1 MVSGRTILVAT
12 IVCLVATSGLA
23 VDRTILGT
31 KLILNDKGNRSK
43 LVFVSKDDLLEVPTG
58 DQSPDVVG
66 ATLTVRNPVTGR
78 SGTTVLPAV
87 FWRLNRSGTTFKYD
101 DGTIKVKFRN
111 RRLLK
116 IKAQSTIIALL
127 GEPQGEM
134 SLVLEIGDERYC
146 ALFDPFSVRKDKP
159 CLFKAKRAAAPLE
172 CPGGAASPSGAFV
185 LGMESINELTG
196 GER

>member
-1 MVSGRTILVAT
+1 MMMAAT
-12 IVCLVATSGLA
+12 IVCVVATSWLA

-31 KLILNDKGNRSK
+31 KLILNDKGNRSR
-43 LVFVSKDDLLEVPTG
+43 LGFVSKDDLLEVPAG
-58 DQSPDVVG
+58 AGAPDVVG

-78 SGTTVLPAV
+78 SGTALLPAA
-87 FWRLNRSGTTFKYD
+87 FWRLNRSGTTFNYA
-101 DGTIKVKFRN
+101 DGAIKVKFRN

-116 IKAQSTIIALL
+116 IKAQSTIIALA

-134 SLVLEIGDERYC
+134 SIVLQIGDERYC

-159 CLFKAKRAAAPLE
+159 CVFKAKRAAAPLE
-172 CPGGAASPSGAFV
+172 CPGGASPSGAFV
-185 LGMESINELTG
+185 LGMDSINEQAG